1 MNHFILVAIGGAA
14 GASMRHLVGLMAL
27 RAFGSGFPYGTLI
40 CNVAGSFLMGVIIEL
55 LALRFNAST
64 EVRLLLTTGL
74 LGGFTTF
81 STFSLDVV
89 ALTERGQMGL
99 ALFYVAISLGAGI
112 LALFVGLSLARTL
125 A

>member
-1 MNHFILVAIGGAA
+1 MNHFLLVAIGGAA

-40 CNVAGSFLMGVIIEL
+40 CNVAGSFLMGLLIEI
-55 LALRFNAST
+55 LALRFQAST

-89 ALTERGQMGL
+89 LLTERGQMGL
-99 ALFYVAISLGAGI
+99 ALFYVAMSLAGAI
-112 LALFVGLSLARTL
+112 VALFAGLSVARAL
-125 A
+125 V